1 MLNIPGQ
8 NQTGILSTPVK
19 IALDNERLIE
29 DMRNHMIKELE
40 EFSKNID
47 FNNYIKVQYE
57 SDMEKVAEI
66 VSKEMQREITRRG
79 KR

>member
-1 MLNIPGQ
+1 M
-8 NQTGILSTPVK
+8 LSTPVK

-29 DMRNHMIKELE
+29 DMRNYMIKELE

-57 SDMEKVAEI
+57 SDMKKIAEM

-79 KR
+79 NR